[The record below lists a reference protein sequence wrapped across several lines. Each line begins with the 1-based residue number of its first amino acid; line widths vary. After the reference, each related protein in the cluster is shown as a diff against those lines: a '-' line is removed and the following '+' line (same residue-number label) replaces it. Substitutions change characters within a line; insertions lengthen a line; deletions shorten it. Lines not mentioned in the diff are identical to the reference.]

1 MIFIQNLIIF
11 SQNLVIFSQN
21 LMLSSQNLVIFSQ
34 NLVIFSQNLMLSSQN
49 LSVKP
54 VGLYQFA
61 SYCQNPY
68 FVSKNDLVKN
78 FIIFLQLFSK
88 LTSKV
93 IWYKYLMIQ
102 IYPNI

>member
-1 MIFIQNLIIF
+1 MIFIQNLMIF

-21 LMLSSQNLVIFSQ
+21 LK
-34 NLVIFSQNLMLSSQN
+34 LSSQN

-61 SYCQNPY
+61 SYCQNL
-68 FVSKNDLVKN
+68 FCLKK
-78 FIIFLQLFSK
+78 LFSQEFFDFSSIVLK
-88 LTSKV
+88 INLKG
-93 IWYKYLMIQ
+93 YLAKYLMIR